1 MLEQPTK
8 PLTGPIETMRDDLR
22 AERRAKVSYPPGETS
37 FSMKRTNAFMTE
49 PLELLLDAY
58 ERFGPVFTMRV
69 FHHNVVF
76 MIGPEANHFMLVSN
90 ADKFNWRD
98 GHMRDLIPLLGD
110 GLLTTDGNYHR
121 AHRKMMLPTFHS
133 ERIRAATSTM
143 EDEIAKAVDQL
154 QPGQSLDIYEWTKTV
169 ALRVAMRAL
178 FGLDPDKAQGDD
190 LDAAH
195 EFETALSFHAH
206 SVPGQLARG
215 PGTAYSR
222 LVKARKRLDKLIY
235 SEIDRRRKSG
245 QRGDDILSLLLDTR
259 DEDGDPLASEQIRDE
274 VMTLLFAG
282 HDTTASTT
290 TFLFYELALRP
301 EILHAPGVTP
311 EMLREET
318 LRKYPPAWVGP
329 RRTNEQ
335 FEFAGHTVPAGAH
348 CQYSS
353 WVSHNL
359 PDVWTDPASFD
370 PYRFT
375 SEGMA
380 AMQKGQYVPFGGGS
394 RTCIGMRFG
403 EAEIGVFIRR
413 LLERFRFELDPAYEL
428 EIRTAPTIS
437 PRRGMPMT
445 VRSAE
450 PAPVLVNTERPEAA
464 PAGA

>member
-1 MLEQPTK
+1 
-8 PLTGPIETMRDDLR
+8 
-22 AERRAKVSYPPGETS
+22 
-37 FSMKRTNAFMTE
+37 
-49 PLELLLDAY
+49 
-58 ERFGPVFTMRV
+58 
-69 FHHNVVF
+69 
-76 MIGPEANHFMLVSN
+76 
-90 ADKFNWRD
+90 
-98 GHMRDLIPLLGD
+98 
-110 GLLTTDGNYHR
+110 
-121 AHRKMMLPTFHS
+121 
-133 ERIRAATSTM
+133 
-143 EDEIAKAVDQL
+143 
-154 QPGQSLDIYEWTKTV
+154 
-169 ALRVAMRAL
+169 
-178 FGLDPDKAQGDD
+178 
-190 LDAAH
+190 
-195 EFETALSFHAH
+195 
-206 SVPGQLARG
+206 
-215 PGTAYSR
+215 
-222 LVKARKRLDKLIY
+222 LIY
-235 SEIDRRRKSG
+235 SEIVRRRKSG

-259 DEDGDPLASEQIRDE
+259 DEDGDPLESEQIRDE

-329 RRTNEQ
+329 RRTNGQ

-450 PAPVLVNTERPEAA
+450 PAPVLGNTERPEAA